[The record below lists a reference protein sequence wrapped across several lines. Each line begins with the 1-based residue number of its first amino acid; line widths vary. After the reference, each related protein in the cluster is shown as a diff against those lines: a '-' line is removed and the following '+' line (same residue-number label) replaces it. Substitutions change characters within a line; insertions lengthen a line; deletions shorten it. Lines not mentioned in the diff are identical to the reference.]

1 MHHYLVTF
9 DYEVASNNEPIAVEL
24 RSHLEELPNT
34 KWFQHLPTEIILI
47 SSLSIDEIY
56 KMIDYPENTL
66 RVSISELVNFKT
78 NSSRTAHWLSL
89 NND

>member
-24 RSHLEELPNT
+24 RSQLEELPNT
-34 KWFQHLPTEIILI
+34 KWFQHLPTEIILV
-47 SSLSIDEIY
+47 SPLSIDEIY
-56 KMIDYPENTL
+56 KVIDYPENTL
-66 RVSISELVNFKT
+66 RVSISELNKFKT
-78 NSSRTAHWLSL
+78 NSSRTTHWLSL

>member
-1 MHHYLVTF
+1 MHRYLVTF
-9 DYEVASNNEPIAVEL
+9 DYEVAPNNEPITVEL

-56 KMIDYPENTL
+56 KVIDYPENTL

-78 NSSRTAHWLSL
+78 NSSRTAHWLFL
-89 NND
+89 NSD